1 MNTFKITADDNC
13 AKDIKVTVK
22 GLDITRMVRS
32 LECDIDVM
40 LQMIKENDED
50 KN

>member
-40 LQMIKENDED
+40 LQMIKENE
-50 KN
+50 